1 MAIFSVLDH
10 IARAGTTPTTTT
22 TTATATANLERGE
35 EADCAESEKE
45 DVTGEDGVAEE
56 LERLQQTRHVGS
68 PMEVKQRVQKHET
81 AWAQRIE
88 TVSNR
93 RIHFIEKG
101 RPMYDPR
108 TDQNYGLEITCSPP

>member
-1 MAIFSVLDH
+1 MAFFSVLDH
-10 IARAGTTPTTTT
+10 SAGTGTQTTATTT
-22 TTATATANLERGE
+22 TATANLERGE